1 MLNIAFDPEALRSII
16 REEVRAAVS
25 EAVKTKELPILITRK
40 ELMELFHISQTKV
53 TELLGRSDFPV
64 MREAGILIP
73 THLLFKWIERNTNW
87 VEDNTSYFSSVG

>member
-1 MLNIAFDPEALRSII
+1 MINVAFDLEALRGII

-25 EAVKTKELPILITRK
+25 EAVKTKELPHLLTRK

-53 TELLGRSDFPV
+53 TELLGRADFPV

-73 THLLFKWIERNTNW
+73 THLLFKWIEKNTNW
-87 VEDNTSYFSSVG
+87 IEENTTYFSSVS